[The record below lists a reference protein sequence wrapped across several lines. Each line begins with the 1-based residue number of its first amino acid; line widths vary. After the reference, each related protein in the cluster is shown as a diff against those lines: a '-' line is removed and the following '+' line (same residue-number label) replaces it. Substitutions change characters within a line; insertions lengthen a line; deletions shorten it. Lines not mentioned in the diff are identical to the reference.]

1 MSNMLYSLDEEINPS
16 INSIIKHATAKARK
30 GKRWI
35 KKATKKGKGKLH
47 DFAEEHKLLNKE
59 GDIDLRKTKRFVK
72 RNLKGKA
79 RKVREKEV
87 QLAETLRRVR
97 G

>member
-1 MSNMLYSLDEEINPS
+1 MLYSLDEEINPS
-16 INSIIKHATAKARK
+16 INSIIKHATAQAKK
-30 GKRWI
+30 GKKFI
-35 KKATKKGKGKLH
+35 KKATRKGKGKLH
-47 DFAEEHKLLNKE
+47 DFAEEHRLLNKD
-59 GDIDLRKTKRFVK
+59 GNIDLRKTKRFVK

-87 QLAETLRRVR
+87 QLAETLQGLR